1 MKKKRIVLIMGVI
14 GFIVGGSFLFANRD
28 KVYINYV
35 LAKSDYAYLPKEA
48 QEYIRDVYNTTGE
61 VMLTEKNKK
70 EKMPYLNPIYVDYL
84 TYNEEKKE
92 EIDVIPDTT
101 VIDYVDDTTKEDK
114 AIPSSYDLRNV
125 DGKNYVSPVGNQG
138 NMGLCWTFGT
148 TGAAESYLL
157 KKGDTSYNSSSTL
170 FSQRQIDYAT
180 ANNGIKDYKSEYKS
194 FIDRGLGDGGNFY
207 VSTVALANGVSL
219 YNSNNFKAYSDTD
232 YEKMELMDVLSY
244 SKSDYEVNGTINM
257 PINAYRASD
266 DNLTADEK
274 VKRENYLNSVKS
286 YLMKY
291 GAAYV
296 STYMGCSHND
306 STLNS
311 TLIDAY
317 ACSFTGGHAMS
328 IIGWD
333 DDIEYKYCVSNNQ
346 HYSYNSNCSDVVSGK
361 GVWIIKNSWG
371 NYNTPYLYLTYD
383 SYSSSISFITDMSSK
398 DEKNWDNNYILGS
411 NVSNGKDMLYRM
423 YSTKLKGNEKLEKIK
438 FMTNSIDGEF
448 DVLVRDVNGKII
460 TKRVSSSTPS
470 LVTVDFSNDN
480 VVLNTNSLAQIKA
493 SNSTSVFI
501 DNVSF
506 FTSNTDGNA
515 SIDLSEYDGKSFGS
529 KIIRLY
535 SDTKGIPSGTNI
547 VYRLYNS
554 SNEEVSSGYSVS
566 NNVVAEN
573 NINANLYLDSINSGN
588 YVVKAFYNDNEI
600 GSFKF
605 SYVTMDGKGT
615 ESDPYVI
622 MTPEHFDSI
631 RDDLDA
637 YYVLGADLDF
647 SEDTGPGG
655 KFANE
660 ASYCPGKYLG
670 WKAINGFSGSLD
682 GQGHSIKG
690 LYQNNYISCWKDN
703 DLYTQY
709 AVTGN
714 GIFNKLINNVTIKN
728 LVLEDNYIGCAEFND
743 NKNCGLLASYYLA
756 NNGDFNDK
764 TVYSGNFENLV
775 FRNNSV
781 IGAGSSIS
789 SGGLFG
795 YFSSPLGNITFKNM
809 YIYDNKIAS
818 ESEFLK
824 EVSSL
829 VDTID
834 ADNLEVSNIR
844 IDGTHIGKYNDGSGD
859 AVLGYKLYGYNN
871 LKINNILSTMSGEN
885 IGGNLFYEALYRDNV
900 DINGINMFR
909 IGNNQDNLC
918 NSYDKDC
925 NNAGTNV
932 NLFDKDTGLKELV
945 KKENYSSWENF
956 DENWVMKTVDG
967 IPRLPVLKFM
977 DFEYTKI
984 SDININ
990 QELNSGYSIYNYMT
1004 PKKVEARRLSLK
1016 SNDESI
1022 VTVNEEGVIVP
1033 QKSGKTSIHVENY
1046 YDGYIK
1052 DVPISVKYV
1061 PHYTIKFN
1069 SNGAMGLGISDSIEV
1084 NAGEDYRLPEVTGT
1098 RDGYVFNGW
1107 NTEANGSG
1115 ESYDD
1120 LGTIKGL
1127 KDKEEITLYAQW
1139 IGEEMTV
1146 TFDASGG
1153 VVNPESKIVHRFDS
1167 YGELPVPYKENAG
1180 FVNWACKS
1188 DGTMVSYSDEV
1199 SCTELVAVWV
1209 DNAYTFILD
1218 ANGGTLSALFDNSG
1232 SYLRINSREL
1242 LSSFFLNNNKYTIDK
1257 NMFVRNDKTFKEW
1270 NTKADGSGKTYF
1282 EGELIGKDDAVLEN
1296 NTFKLYA
1303 IWEDYF
1309 DYRIKD
1315 YYVDETNHYISKI
1328 MAGTSGED
1336 FKKKIEHS
1344 DRYSVEVDTK
1354 NIDGKEVMYTGGKTR
1369 IYQGGNVYVTYTNI
1383 VIGDVNGD
1391 GAINSADL
1399 LRIRQHLLGSKYLRG
1414 ENFLASDI
1422 NYDSDINSADLL
1434 RVRQHLLGTKTIS

>member
-1 MKKKRIVLIMGVI
+1 MKRKKIVLIMGVI

-101 VIDYVDDTTKEDK
+101 VIDYVGDTTKEDK

-138 NMGLCWTFGT
+138 NMGLCWTFST

-157 KKGDTSYNSSSTL
+157 KNGDTSYDSSSTL

-346 HYSYNSNCSDVVSGK
+346 HYSYNSNCSNVVSGK

-506 FTSNTDGNA
+506 FTSNTTDGV
-515 SIDLSEYDGKSFGS
+515 SVDFSKYEGKSFNS
-529 KIIRLY
+529 KNIRLY

-547 VYRLYNS
+547 VYRLFNS

-573 NINANLYLDSINSGN
+573 NINANLYFDSINSGN

-605 SYVTMDGKGT
+605 SYVTMAGKGT

-622 MTPEHFDSI
+622 MTPEHFNSI

-647 SEDTGPGG
+647 RDVTSAGG
-655 KFANE
+655 DL
-660 ASYCPGKYLG
+660 SYDKSVCSDGHG
-670 WKAINGFSGSLD
+670 WQAINGFSGSLD
-682 GQGHSIKG
+682 GQGHSIKNIS
-690 LYQNNYISCWKDN
+690 QNNLLYCDGGQTNAYIEN
-703 DLYTQY
+703 N
-709 AVTGN
+709 N
-714 GIFNKLINNVTIKN
+714 GIFSNLSNSVTIKN
-728 LVLEDNYIGCAEFND
+728 IVLEDNSLYCNGS
-743 NKNCGLLASYYLA
+743 CGLLATDY
-756 NNGDFNDK
+756 NGTDGSK
-764 TVYSGNFENLV
+764 AVFENIV
-775 FRNNSV
+775 MKNNFIVNSLD
-781 IGAGSSIS
+781 INGEG
-789 SGGLFG
+789 GGLFDQMRG
-795 YFSSPLGNITFKNM
+795 DSISFKNIYIDIDNKYLPSGFSSRGLLAT
-809 YIYDNKIAS
+809 YIYTSNSGADISNVSLNGNFYGTNDNEHNDALLVYTAKINGKFS
-818 ESEFLK
+818 
-824 EVSSL
+824 
-829 VDTID
+829 
-834 ADNLEVSNIR
+834 VSN
-844 IDGTHIGKYNDGSGD
+844 
-859 AVLGYKLYGYNN
+859 V
-871 LKINNILSTMSGEN
+871 LSTMRASN
-885 IGGNLFYEALYRDNV
+885 VNSNLFNYIDGVNYSLN
-900 DINGINMFR
+900 NINMIR
-909 IGNNQDNLC
+909 VNGDSMC
-918 NSYDKDC
+918 SEEDTTCDS
-925 NNAGTNV
+925 TNV

-1282 EGELIGKDDAVLEN
+1282 EGELIGKDDVVLEN

>member
-1 MKKKRIVLIMGVI
+1 MGVI

-101 VIDYVDDTTKEDK
+101 VIDYVGDTTKEDK
-114 AIPSSYDLRNV
+114 VIPSSYDLRNV
-125 DGKNYVSPVGNQG
+125 NGKNYVSPVGNQG
-138 NMGLCWTFGT
+138 SLGLCWTFST

-346 HYSYNSNCSDVVSGK
+346 HYSYNSNCSEVVSGK

-529 KIIRLY
+529 KSIRLY

-622 MTPEHFDSI
+622 MTPEHFNSI

-647 SEDTGPGG
+647 RDVTSAGG
-655 KFANE
+655 DL
-660 ASYCPGKYLG
+660 SYDKSVCSDGHGLQ
-670 WKAINGFSGSLD
+670 AINGFSGSLD
-682 GQGHSIKG
+682 GQGHSIKNIS
-690 LYQNNYISCWKDN
+690 QNNLLYCDGGQTNAYIEN
-703 DLYTQY
+703 N
-709 AVTGN
+709 N
-714 GIFNKLINNVTIKN
+714 GIFSNLSNSVTIKN
-728 LVLEDNYIGCAEFND
+728 IVLEDNSLYCNGS
-743 NKNCGLLASYYLA
+743 CGLLATDY
-756 NNGDFNDK
+756 NGTDGSK
-764 TVYSGNFENLV
+764 AVFENIV
-775 FRNNSV
+775 MKNNFIVNSLD
-781 IGAGSSIS
+781 INGEG
-789 SGGLFG
+789 GGLFDQMRG
-795 YFSSPLGNITFKNM
+795 DSISFKNIYIDIDNKYLPSGFSSRGLLAT
-809 YIYDNKIAS
+809 YIYTSNSGADISNVSLNGNFYGTNDNEHNDALLVYTAKINGKFS
-818 ESEFLK
+818 
-824 EVSSL
+824 
-829 VDTID
+829 
-834 ADNLEVSNIR
+834 VSN
-844 IDGTHIGKYNDGSGD
+844 
-859 AVLGYKLYGYNN
+859 V
-871 LKINNILSTMSGEN
+871 LSTMRASN
-885 IGGNLFYEALYRDNV
+885 VNSNLFNYIDGVNYSLN
-900 DINGINMFR
+900 NINMIR
-909 IGNNQDNLC
+909 VNGDSMC
-918 NSYDKDC
+918 SEEDTTCDS
-925 NNAGTNV
+925 TNV
-932 NLFDKDTGLKELV
+932 NIFDKDTGLKELV
-945 KKENYSSWENF
+945 KKENYSSWEKF

-1167 YGELPVPYKENAG
+1167 YGELPIPYKENAG

-1282 EGELIGKDDAVLEN
+1282 EGELIGKDDVVLEN

-1344 DRYSVEVDTK
+1344 ERYGVEVDTK

-1422 NYDSDINSADLL
+1422 NYDSDINSADIL

>member
-1 MKKKRIVLIMGVI
+1 MKKKRIVLIMGVL

-101 VIDYVDDTTKEDK
+101 VIDYVGDTTKEDK

-157 KKGDTSYNSSSTL
+157 KKGDTSYNGSSTL

-244 SKSDYEVNGTINM
+244 GKSDYEVNGTINM

-346 HYSYNSNCSDVVSGK
+346 HYSYNSNCSEVVSGK

-506 FTSNTDGNA
+506 FTSNTTD
-515 SIDLSEYDGKSFGS
+515 SVSVDFSKYEGKSFNS
-529 KIIRLY
+529 KNIRLY

-573 NINANLYLDSINSGN
+573 NINANLYFDSINSGN

-605 SYVTMDGKGT
+605 SYVTMAGKGT
-615 ESDPYVI
+615 ERDPYVI

-647 SEDTGPGG
+647 RDVTSAGG
-655 KFANE
+655 DL
-660 ASYCPGKYLG
+660 SYDKSVCSDGHG
-670 WKAINGFSGSLD
+670 WQAIDGFSGSLD
-682 GQGHSIKG
+682 GQGHSIKNIS
-690 LYQNNYISCWKDN
+690 QNNLLYCDGGQTNAYIEN
-703 DLYTQY
+703 N
-709 AVTGN
+709 N
-714 GIFNKLINNVTIKN
+714 GIFSNLSNSVTIKN
-728 LVLEDNYIGCAEFND
+728 IVLEDNSLYCNGS
-743 NKNCGLLASYYLA
+743 CGLLATDY
-756 NNGDFNDK
+756 NGTDGSK
-764 TVYSGNFENLV
+764 AVFENIV
-775 FRNNSV
+775 MKNNFIVNSLD
-781 IGAGSSIS
+781 INGEG
-789 SGGLFG
+789 GGLFDQMRG
-795 YFSSPLGNITFKNM
+795 DSISFKNIYIDIDNKYLPSGFSSRGLLAT
-809 YIYDNKIAS
+809 YIYTSNSGADISNVSLNGNFYGTNDNEHNDALLVYTAKINGKFS
-818 ESEFLK
+818 
-824 EVSSL
+824 
-829 VDTID
+829 
-834 ADNLEVSNIR
+834 VSN
-844 IDGTHIGKYNDGSGD
+844 
-859 AVLGYKLYGYNN
+859 V
-871 LKINNILSTMSGEN
+871 LSTMRASN
-885 IGGNLFYEALYRDNV
+885 VNSNLFNYIDGVNYSLN
-900 DINGINMFR
+900 NINMIR
-909 IGNNQDNLC
+909 VNGDSMC
-918 NSYDKDC
+918 SEEDTTCDS
-925 NNAGTNV
+925 TNV

-1282 EGELIGKDDAVLEN
+1282 EGELIGKDDVVLEN

-1344 DRYSVEVDTK
+1344 ERYGVEVDTK

>member
-101 VIDYVDDTTKEDK
+101 VIDYVGDTTKEDK
-114 AIPSSYDLRNV
+114 VIPNSYDLRNV

-138 NMGLCWTFGT
+138 SLGLCWTFST

-194 FIDRGLGDGGNFY
+194 FIDRGLGDGGNFF

-232 YEKMELMDVLSY
+232 FEKMELMDVLSY

-346 HYSYNSNCSDVVSGK
+346 HYSYNSNCSNVVSGK

-383 SYSSSISFITDMSSK
+383 SYNSSISFITDMSSK

-460 TKRVSSSTPS
+460 TKKVSSSTPS

-506 FTSNTDGNA
+506 FTSNTTDNV
-515 SIDLSEYDGKSFGS
+515 SIDFSKYEGKSFNS
-529 KIIRLY
+529 KNIRLY

-605 SYVTMDGKGT
+605 SYVTMAGKGT

-622 MTPEHFDSI
+622 MTPEHFNSI

-647 SEDTGPGG
+647 RDVTSAGG
-655 KFANE
+655 DL
-660 ASYCPGKYLG
+660 SYDKSVCSDGHG
-670 WKAINGFSGSLD
+670 WQAINGFSGSLD
-682 GQGHSIKG
+682 GQGHSIKNMS
-690 LYQNNYISCWKDN
+690 QNNLLSCDGGQTNAYIEN
-703 DLYTQY
+703 N
-709 AVTGN
+709 N
-714 GIFNKLINNVTIKN
+714 GIFSNLSNSVTIKN
-728 LVLEDNYIGCAEFND
+728 IVLEDNSLYCNGS
-743 NKNCGLLASYYLA
+743 CGLLATDY
-756 NNGDFNDK
+756 NGTDGSK
-764 TVYSGNFENLV
+764 AVFENIV
-775 FRNNSV
+775 MKNNFIVNSLD
-781 IGAGSSIS
+781 INGEG
-789 SGGLFG
+789 GGLFDQMRG
-795 YFSSPLGNITFKNM
+795 DSISFKNIYIDIDNKHLPSGFSSRGLLATYIFTSNSGADISNVSLNGNFYGTN
-809 YIYDNKIAS
+809 DNEHNDALLVYTTKINGKFS
-818 ESEFLK
+818 
-824 EVSSL
+824 
-829 VDTID
+829 
-834 ADNLEVSNIR
+834 VSN
-844 IDGTHIGKYNDGSGD
+844 
-859 AVLGYKLYGYNN
+859 V
-871 LKINNILSTMSGEN
+871 LSTMRASDVN
-885 IGGNLFYEALYRDNV
+885 SNLFNYIDSVNYSLN
-900 DINGINMFR
+900 NINMIR
-909 IGNNQDNLC
+909 VNGDSMC
-918 NSYDKDC
+918 SEEDTTCDS
-925 NNAGTNV
+925 TNV

-956 DENWVMKTVDG
+956 DDNWVMKTVDG

-1115 ESYDD
+1115 DSYDD

-1146 TFDASGG
+1146 TFDANGG
-1153 VVNPESKIVHRFDS
+1153 VVNPISKIVHRFDS

-1180 FVNWACKS
+1180 FVNWSCKS

-1282 EGELIGKDDAVLEN
+1282 EGELVGKDDVVLEN

-1328 MAGTSGED
+1328 MAGTSKED
-1336 FKKKIEHS
+1336 FLKKIEHS
-1344 DRYSVEVDTK
+1344 ERYGVEVDTK

-1422 NYDSDINSADLL
+1422 NYDSDINSADIL

>member
-14 GFIVGGSFLFANRD
+14 GVILGGSFLFANRD

-101 VIDYVDDTTKEDK
+101 VIDYVGDTTKEDK
-114 AIPSSYDLRNV
+114 VIPNSYDLRNV

-138 NMGLCWTFGT
+138 SLGLCWTFST

-194 FIDRGLGDGGNFY
+194 FIDRGLGDGGNFF

-506 FTSNTDGNA
+506 FTSNTTDGV
-515 SIDLSEYDGKSFGS
+515 SVDFSKYEGKSFNS
-529 KIIRLY
+529 KNIRLY

-622 MTPEHFDSI
+622 MTPEHFNNI

-647 SEDTGPGG
+647 RDVTSAGG
-655 KFANE
+655 DL
-660 ASYCPGKYLG
+660 SYDKSVCSDGHG
-670 WKAINGFSGSLD
+670 WQAINGFSGSLD
-682 GQGHSIKG
+682 GQGHSIKNIS
-690 LYQNNYISCWKDN
+690 QNNLLYCDGGQTNAYIEN
-703 DLYTQY
+703 N
-709 AVTGN
+709 N
-714 GIFNKLINNVTIKN
+714 GIFSNLSNSVTIKN
-728 LVLEDNYIGCAEFND
+728 IVLEDNSLYCNGS
-743 NKNCGLLASYYLA
+743 CGLLATDY
-756 NNGDFNDK
+756 NGTDGSK
-764 TVYSGNFENLV
+764 AVFENIV
-775 FRNNSV
+775 MKNNFIVNSLD
-781 IGAGSSIS
+781 INGEG
-789 SGGLFG
+789 GGLFDQMRG
-795 YFSSPLGNITFKNM
+795 DSISFKNIYIDIDNKYLPSGFSSRGLLATYIFTSNSGADISNVSLNGNFYGTN
-809 YIYDNKIAS
+809 DNEHNDALLVYTTKINGKFS
-818 ESEFLK
+818 
-824 EVSSL
+824 
-829 VDTID
+829 
-834 ADNLEVSNIR
+834 VSN
-844 IDGTHIGKYNDGSGD
+844 
-859 AVLGYKLYGYNN
+859 V
-871 LKINNILSTMSGEN
+871 LSTMRASN
-885 IGGNLFYEALYRDNV
+885 VNSNLFNYIDGVNYSLN
-900 DINGINMFR
+900 NINMIR
-909 IGNNQDNLC
+909 VNGDSMC
-918 NSYDKDC
+918 SEEDTTCDS
-925 NNAGTNV
+925 TNV
-932 NLFDKDTGLKELV
+932 NIFDKDTGLKELV

-1282 EGELIGKDDAVLEN
+1282 EGELIGKDDVVLEN

-1303 IWEDYF
+1303 IWEDKPNYK
-1309 DYRIKD
+1309 IND
-1315 YYVDETNHYISKI
+1315 YYVDKTNHYISKI
-1328 MAGTSGED
+1328 MAGTNVEV
-1336 FKKKIEHS
+1336 FKSKI
-1344 DRYSVEVDTK
+1344 DLNAGYRVEVDTK
-1354 NIDGKEVMYTGGKTR
+1354 SVDGKEVMYTGGKTR
-1369 IYQGGNVYVTYTNI
+1369 IYNGDVLEVTYTNI

>member
-1 MKKKRIVLIMGVI
+1 MKRKKIVLIMGVI

-101 VIDYVDDTTKEDK
+101 VIDYVGDTTKEDK
-114 AIPSSYDLRNV
+114 VIPSSYDLRNV

-138 NMGLCWTFGT
+138 SLGLCWTFST

-194 FIDRGLGDGGNFY
+194 FIDRGLGDGGNFF

-346 HYSYNSNCSDVVSGK
+346 HYSYNSNCSEVVSGK

-460 TKRVSSSTPS
+460 TKKVSSSTPS

-506 FTSNTDGNA
+506 FTSNTTDNV
-515 SIDLSEYDGKSFGS
+515 SVDFSKYEGKSFNS
-529 KIIRLY
+529 KNIRLY

-605 SYVTMDGKGT
+605 SYVTMAGKGT

-647 SEDTGPGG
+647 RDVTSAGGDLSYDKSVCSEGH
-655 KFANE
+655 
-660 ASYCPGKYLG
+660 G
-670 WKAINGFSGSLD
+670 WQAINGFSGSLD
-682 GQGHSIKG
+682 GQGHSIKNIS
-690 LYQNNYISCWKDN
+690 QNNLLYCDGGQTNAYIEN
-703 DLYTQY
+703 N
-709 AVTGN
+709 N
-714 GIFNKLINNVTIKN
+714 GIFSNLSNSVTIKN
-728 LVLEDNYIGCAEFND
+728 IVLEDNSLYCNGS
-743 NKNCGLLASYYLA
+743 CGLLATDY
-756 NNGDFNDK
+756 NGTDGSK
-764 TVYSGNFENLV
+764 AVFENIV
-775 FRNNSV
+775 MKNNFIVNSLD
-781 IGAGSSIS
+781 INGEG
-789 SGGLFG
+789 GGLFDQMRG
-795 YFSSPLGNITFKNM
+795 DSISFKNIYIDIDNKYLPSGFSSRGLLATYIFTSNSGADISNVSLNGNFYGTN
-809 YIYDNKIAS
+809 DNEHNDALLVYTAKINGKFS
-818 ESEFLK
+818 
-824 EVSSL
+824 
-829 VDTID
+829 
-834 ADNLEVSNIR
+834 VSN
-844 IDGTHIGKYNDGSGD
+844 
-859 AVLGYKLYGYNN
+859 V
-871 LKINNILSTMSGEN
+871 LSTMRASN
-885 IGGNLFYEALYRDNV
+885 VNSNLFNYIDSVNYSLN
-900 DINGINMFR
+900 NINMIR
-909 IGNNQDNLC
+909 VNGDSMC
-918 NSYDKDC
+918 SEEDTTCDS
-925 NNAGTNV
+925 TNV

-1115 ESYDD
+1115 DSYDD

-1146 TFDASGG
+1146 TFDANGG

-1167 YGELPVPYKENAG
+1167 YGDLPVPYKENAG
-1180 FVNWACKS
+1180 FVNWSCKS

-1282 EGELIGKDDAVLEN
+1282 EGELIGKDDVVLEN

-1344 DRYSVEVDTK
+1344 ERYGVEVDTK

-1422 NYDSDINSADLL
+1422 NYDSDINSADIL

>member
-1 MKKKRIVLIMGVI
+1 MGVI

-101 VIDYVDDTTKEDK
+101 VIDYVGDTTKEDK

-506 FTSNTDGNA
+506 FTSNTTDNV
-515 SIDLSEYDGKSFGS
+515 SVDFSKYEGKSFNS
-529 KIIRLY
+529 KNIRLY

-605 SYVTMDGKGT
+605 SYVTMAGKGT

-647 SEDTGPGG
+647 RDVTSAGG
-655 KFANE
+655 DL
-660 ASYCPGKYLG
+660 SYDKSVCSDGHG
-670 WKAINGFSGSLD
+670 WQAINGFSGSLD
-682 GQGHSIKG
+682 GQGHSIKNMS
-690 LYQNNYISCWKDN
+690 QNNLLSCDGGQTNAYIEN
-703 DLYTQY
+703 N
-709 AVTGN
+709 N
-714 GIFNKLINNVTIKN
+714 GIFSNLSNSVTIKN
-728 LVLEDNYIGCAEFND
+728 IVLEDNSLYCNGS
-743 NKNCGLLASYYLA
+743 CGLLATDY
-756 NNGDFNDK
+756 NGTDGSMA
-764 TVYSGNFENLV
+764 VFENIV
-775 FRNNSV
+775 MKNNFIVNSLD
-781 IGAGSSIS
+781 INGEG
-789 SGGLFG
+789 GGLFDQMRG
-795 YFSSPLGNITFKNM
+795 DSISFKNIYIDIDNKYLPSGFSSRGLLATYIFTSNSGADISNVSLNGNFYGTN
-809 YIYDNKIAS
+809 DNEHNDALLVYTTKINGKFS
-818 ESEFLK
+818 
-824 EVSSL
+824 
-829 VDTID
+829 
-834 ADNLEVSNIR
+834 VSN
-844 IDGTHIGKYNDGSGD
+844 
-859 AVLGYKLYGYNN
+859 V
-871 LKINNILSTMSGEN
+871 LSTMRASN
-885 IGGNLFYEALYRDNV
+885 VNSNLFNYIDSVNYSLN
-900 DINGINMFR
+900 NINMIR
-909 IGNNQDNLC
+909 VNGDSMC
-918 NSYDKDC
+918 SEEDTTCDS
-925 NNAGTNV
+925 TNV
-932 NLFDKDTGLKELV
+932 NIFDKDTGLKELV

-1282 EGELIGKDDAVLEN
+1282 EGELVGKDDVVLEN

>member
-274 VKRENYLNSVKS
+274 VKRENYLNSIKS

-506 FTSNTDGNA
+506 FTSNT
-515 SIDLSEYDGKSFGS
+515 IDSVSVDFSKYEGESFNS
-529 KIIRLY
+529 KNIRLY

-547 VYRLYNS
+547 VYKLYNA

-588 YVVKAFYNDNEI
+588 YVVKAFYNDNVI

-622 MTPEHFDSI
+622 MTPEHFNNI

-647 SEDTGPGG
+647 RDVTSAGG
-655 KFANE
+655 DL
-660 ASYCPGKYLG
+660 SYDKSVCSDGHG
-670 WKAINGFSGSLD
+670 WQAINGFSGSLD
-682 GQGHSIKG
+682 GQGHSIKNMS
-690 LYQNNYISCWKDN
+690 QNNLLSCDGGQTNAYIEN
-703 DLYTQY
+703 N
-709 AVTGN
+709 N
-714 GIFNKLINNVTIKN
+714 GIFSNLSNSVTIKN
-728 LVLEDNYIGCAEFND
+728 IVLEDNSLYCNGS
-743 NKNCGLLASYYLA
+743 CGLLATDY
-756 NNGDFNDK
+756 NGTDGSK
-764 TVYSGNFENLV
+764 AVFENIV
-775 FRNNSV
+775 MKNNFIVNSLD
-781 IGAGSSIS
+781 INGEG
-789 SGGLFG
+789 GGLFDQMRG
-795 YFSSPLGNITFKNM
+795 DSISFKNIYIDIDNKYLPSGFSSRGLLAT
-809 YIYDNKIAS
+809 YIYTSNSGADISNVSLNGNFYGTNDNEHNDALLVYTAKINGKFS
-818 ESEFLK
+818 
-824 EVSSL
+824 
-829 VDTID
+829 
-834 ADNLEVSNIR
+834 VSN
-844 IDGTHIGKYNDGSGD
+844 
-859 AVLGYKLYGYNN
+859 V
-871 LKINNILSTMSGEN
+871 LSTMRASN
-885 IGGNLFYEALYRDNV
+885 VNSNLFNYIDGVNYSLN
-900 DINGINMFR
+900 NINMIR
-909 IGNNQDNLC
+909 
-918 NSYDKDC
+918 
-925 NNAGTNV
+925 V
-932 NLFDKDTGLKELV
+932 NGDSMCSEEDTTCDSTDVNIFDKDTGLKELV

-1061 PHYTIKFN
+1061 PHYTVKFN

-1146 TFDASGG
+1146 TFDANGG

-1188 DGTMVSYSDEV
+1188 DGNVVSYSDEV

-1282 EGELIGKDDAVLEN
+1282 EGELIGKDDVVLEN

>member
-14 GFIVGGSFLFANRD
+14 GVILGGSFLFANRD

-101 VIDYVDDTTKEDK
+101 VIDYVGDTTKEDK
-114 AIPSSYDLRNV
+114 VIPSSYDLRNV

-157 KKGDTSYNSSSTL
+157 KKGDTSYNSSSNL

-291 GAAYV
+291 GTAYV

-506 FTSNTDGNA
+506 FTSNTTDGV
-515 SIDLSEYDGKSFGS
+515 SVDFSKYEGKSFNS
-529 KIIRLY
+529 KNIRLY

-573 NINANLYLDSINSGN
+573 NINANLYFDSINSGN

-622 MTPEHFDSI
+622 MTPEHFNSI

-647 SEDTGPGG
+647 RDVTSAGG
-655 KFANE
+655 AL
-660 ASYCPGKYLG
+660 SYDKSVCSDGHG
-670 WKAINGFSGSLD
+670 WQAINGFSGSLD
-682 GQGHSIKG
+682 GQGHSIKNMS
-690 LYQNNYISCWKDN
+690 QNNLLSCDGGQTNAYIEN
-703 DLYTQY
+703 N
-709 AVTGN
+709 N
-714 GIFNKLINNVTIKN
+714 GIFSNLSNSVTIKN
-728 LVLEDNYIGCAEFND
+728 IVLEDNSLYCNGS
-743 NKNCGLLASYYLA
+743 CGLLATDY
-756 NNGDFNDK
+756 NGTDGSK
-764 TVYSGNFENLV
+764 AVFENIV
-775 FRNNSV
+775 MKNNFIVNSLD
-781 IGAGSSIS
+781 INGEG
-789 SGGLFG
+789 GGLFDQMRG
-795 YFSSPLGNITFKNM
+795 DSISFKNIYIDIDNKYLPSGFSSRGLLATYIFTSNSGADISNVSLNGNFYGTN
-809 YIYDNKIAS
+809 DNEHNDALLVYTTKINGKFS
-818 ESEFLK
+818 
-824 EVSSL
+824 
-829 VDTID
+829 
-834 ADNLEVSNIR
+834 VSN
-844 IDGTHIGKYNDGSGD
+844 
-859 AVLGYKLYGYNN
+859 V
-871 LKINNILSTMSGEN
+871 LSTMRASN
-885 IGGNLFYEALYRDNV
+885 VNSNLFNYIDSVNYSLN
-900 DINGINMFR
+900 NINMIR
-909 IGNNQDNLC
+909 VNGDSMC
-918 NSYDKDC
+918 SEEDTTCDS
-925 NNAGTNV
+925 TNV
-932 NLFDKDTGLKELV
+932 NIFDKDTGLKELV

-1180 FVNWACKS
+1180 FVNWSCKS

-1282 EGELIGKDDAVLEN
+1282 EGELVGKDDVVLEN

>member
-101 VIDYVDDTTKEDK
+101 VIDYVGDTTKEDK
-114 AIPSSYDLRNV
+114 VIPSSYDLRNV

-138 NMGLCWTFGT
+138 SLGLCWTFST

-194 FIDRGLGDGGNFY
+194 FIDRGLGDGGNFF

-232 YEKMELMDVLSY
+232 FEKMELMDVLSY

-274 VKRENYLNSVKS
+274 VERENYLNSVKS

-333 DDIEYKYCVSNNQ
+333 DDIEYKYCVNNNQ
-346 HYSYNSNCSDVVSGK
+346 HYSYNSNCSEVVSGK

-383 SYSSSISFITDMSSK
+383 SYNSSISFITDMSSK

-460 TKRVSSSTPS
+460 TKKVSSSTPS

-480 VVLNTNSLAQIKA
+480 VVLNTNSSAQIKA

-506 FTSNTDGNA
+506 FTSNTTDSVSVDFSKYEG
-515 SIDLSEYDGKSFGS
+515 ESFNS
-529 KIIRLY
+529 KNIRLY

-547 VYRLYNS
+547 VYKLYNS

-588 YVVKAFYNDNEI
+588 YVVKAFYNDKEV

-622 MTPEHFDSI
+622 MTPEHFNNI

-647 SEDTGPGG
+647 RDVTSAGG
-655 KFANE
+655 DL
-660 ASYCPGKYLG
+660 SYDKSVCSDGHG
-670 WKAINGFSGSLD
+670 WQAINGFSGSLD
-682 GQGHSIKG
+682 GQGHSIKNIS
-690 LYQNNYISCWKDN
+690 QNNLLYCDGGQTNAYIEN
-703 DLYTQY
+703 N
-709 AVTGN
+709 N
-714 GIFNKLINNVTIKN
+714 GIFSNLSNSVTIKN
-728 LVLEDNYIGCAEFND
+728 IVLEDNSLYCNGS
-743 NKNCGLLASYYLA
+743 CGLLATDY
-756 NNGDFNDK
+756 NGTDGSK
-764 TVYSGNFENLV
+764 AVFENIV
-775 FRNNSV
+775 MKNNFIVNSLD
-781 IGAGSSIS
+781 INGEG
-789 SGGLFG
+789 GGLFDQMRG
-795 YFSSPLGNITFKNM
+795 DSISFKNIYIDIDNKYLPSGFSSRGLLATYIFTSNSGADISNVSLNGNFYGTN
-809 YIYDNKIAS
+809 DNEHNDALLVYTTKINGKFS
-818 ESEFLK
+818 
-824 EVSSL
+824 
-829 VDTID
+829 
-834 ADNLEVSNIR
+834 VSN
-844 IDGTHIGKYNDGSGD
+844 
-859 AVLGYKLYGYNN
+859 V
-871 LKINNILSTMSGEN
+871 LSTMRASN
-885 IGGNLFYEALYRDNV
+885 VNSNLFNYIDSVNYSLN
-900 DINGINMFR
+900 NINMIR
-909 IGNNQDNLC
+909 VNGDSMC
-918 NSYDKDC
+918 SEEDTTCDS
-925 NNAGTNV
+925 TNV
-932 NLFDKDTGLKELV
+932 NIFDKDTGLKELV
-945 KKENYSSWENF
+945 KKDNYSSWENF

-1022 VTVNEEGVIVP
+1022 VTVNEEGVIIP

-1098 RDGYVFNGW
+1098 MEGYVFNGW

-1115 ESYDD
+1115 DSYDD

-1282 EGELIGKDDAVLEN
+1282 EGELIGKDDVVLEN

>member
-1 MKKKRIVLIMGVI
+1 MKKKRIVLIMGVL

-101 VIDYVDDTTKEDK
+101 VIDYVGDTTKEDK

-157 KKGDTSYNSSSTL
+157 KKGDTSYNSSSNL

-207 VSTVALANGVSL
+207 VSTVSLANGVSL

-383 SYSSSISFITDMSSK
+383 SYNSSISFITDMSSK

-460 TKRVSSSTPS
+460 TKKVSSSTPS

-506 FTSNTDGNA
+506 FTSNTTDSVSVDFSKYEG
-515 SIDLSEYDGKSFGS
+515 ESFNS
-529 KIIRLY
+529 KNIRLY

-547 VYRLYNS
+547 VYKLYNS

-622 MTPEHFDSI
+622 MTPEHFNSI

-647 SEDTGPGG
+647 RDVTSAGG
-655 KFANE
+655 DL
-660 ASYCPGKYLG
+660 SYDKSVCSDGHG
-670 WKAINGFSGSLD
+670 WQAINGFSGSLD
-682 GQGHSIKG
+682 GQGHSIKNIS
-690 LYQNNYISCWKDN
+690 QNNLLSCDGGQTNAYIEN
-703 DLYTQY
+703 N
-709 AVTGN
+709 N
-714 GIFNKLINNVTIKN
+714 GIFSNLSNSVTIKN
-728 LVLEDNYIGCAEFND
+728 IVLEDNSLYCNGS
-743 NKNCGLLASYYLA
+743 CGLLATDY
-756 NNGDFNDK
+756 NGTDGSK
-764 TVYSGNFENLV
+764 AVFENIV
-775 FRNNSV
+775 MKNNFIVNSLD
-781 IGAGSSIS
+781 INGEG
-789 SGGLFG
+789 GGLFDQMRG
-795 YFSSPLGNITFKNM
+795 DSISFKNIYIDIDNKYLPSGFSSRGLLAT
-809 YIYDNKIAS
+809 YIYTSNSGADISNVSLNGNFYGTNDNEHNDALLVYTAKINGKFS
-818 ESEFLK
+818 
-824 EVSSL
+824 
-829 VDTID
+829 
-834 ADNLEVSNIR
+834 VSN
-844 IDGTHIGKYNDGSGD
+844 
-859 AVLGYKLYGYNN
+859 V
-871 LKINNILSTMSGEN
+871 LSTMRASN
-885 IGGNLFYEALYRDNV
+885 VNSNLFNYIDGVNYSLN
-900 DINGINMFR
+900 NINMIR
-909 IGNNQDNLC
+909 VNGDSMC
-918 NSYDKDC
+918 SEEDTTCDS
-925 NNAGTNV
+925 TNV
-932 NLFDKDTGLKELV
+932 NIFDKDTGLKELV
-945 KKENYSSWENF
+945 KKENYSSWEKF

-1115 ESYDD
+1115 DSYDD

-1282 EGELIGKDDAVLEN
+1282 EGELIGKDDVVLEN

-1344 DRYSVEVDTK
+1344 ERYGVEVDTK

>member
-480 VVLNTNSLAQIKA
+480 VVLNTNSLTQIKA

-506 FTSNTDGNA
+506 FTSNTTDSVSVDFSKYEG
-515 SIDLSEYDGKSFGS
+515 ESFNS
-529 KIIRLY
+529 KNIRLY

-547 VYRLYNS
+547 VYKLYNS

-622 MTPEHFDSI
+622 MTPEHFNSI

-647 SEDTGPGG
+647 SDVTSAGG
-655 KFANE
+655 DL
-660 ASYCPGKYLG
+660 SYDKSVCSDGHG
-670 WKAINGFSGSLD
+670 WQAINGFSGSLD
-682 GQGHSIKG
+682 GQGHSIKNIS
-690 LYQNNYISCWKDN
+690 QNNLLYCDGGQTNAYIEN
-703 DLYTQY
+703 N
-709 AVTGN
+709 N
-714 GIFNKLINNVTIKN
+714 GIFSNLSNSVTIKN
-728 LVLEDNYIGCAEFND
+728 IVLEDNSLYCNGS
-743 NKNCGLLASYYLA
+743 CGLLATDY
-756 NNGDFNDK
+756 NGTDGSK
-764 TVYSGNFENLV
+764 AVFENIV
-775 FRNNSV
+775 MKNNFIVNSLD
-781 IGAGSSIS
+781 INGEG
-789 SGGLFG
+789 GGLFDQMRG
-795 YFSSPLGNITFKNM
+795 DSISFKNIYIDIDNKYLPSGFSSRGLLAT
-809 YIYDNKIAS
+809 YIYTSNSGADISNVSLNGNFYGTNDNEHNDALFVYTTKINGKFS
-818 ESEFLK
+818 
-824 EVSSL
+824 
-829 VDTID
+829 
-834 ADNLEVSNIR
+834 VSN
-844 IDGTHIGKYNDGSGD
+844 
-859 AVLGYKLYGYNN
+859 V
-871 LKINNILSTMSGEN
+871 LSTMRASN
-885 IGGNLFYEALYRDNV
+885 VNSNLFNYIDSVNYSLN
-900 DINGINMFR
+900 NINMIR
-909 IGNNQDNLC
+909 VNGDSMC
-918 NSYDKDC
+918 SEEDTTCDS
-925 NNAGTNV
+925 TNV

-1107 NTEANGSG
+1107 NTKANGSG

-1282 EGELIGKDDAVLEN
+1282 EGELIGKDDVVLEN

-1434 RVRQHLLGTKTIS
+1434 RVRQHLLGTKIIS

>member
-1 MKKKRIVLIMGVI
+1 MGVI

-101 VIDYVDDTTKEDK
+101 VIDYVGDTTKEDK
-114 AIPSSYDLRNV
+114 VIPSSYDLRNV

-138 NMGLCWTFGT
+138 SLGLCWTFST
-148 TGAAESYLL
+148 MGAAESYLL

-194 FIDRGLGDGGNFY
+194 FIDRGLGDGGNFF

-232 YEKMELMDVLSY
+232 FEKMELMDVLSY

-274 VKRENYLNSVKS
+274 VERENYLNSVKS

-346 HYSYNSNCSDVVSGK
+346 HYSYNSNCSEVVSGK

-506 FTSNTDGNA
+506 FTSNTTDNVSVDFSKYEG
-515 SIDLSEYDGKSFGS
+515 ESFNS
-529 KIIRLY
+529 KNIRLY

-605 SYVTMDGKGT
+605 SYVTMAGKGT

-622 MTPEHFDSI
+622 MTPEHFNSI

-647 SEDTGPGG
+647 RDVTSAGG
-655 KFANE
+655 DL
-660 ASYCPGKYLG
+660 SYDKSVCSDGHG
-670 WKAINGFSGSLD
+670 WQAINGFSGSLD
-682 GQGHSIKG
+682 GQGHSIKNMS
-690 LYQNNYISCWKDN
+690 QNNLLSCDGGQANAYIEN
-703 DLYTQY
+703 N
-709 AVTGN
+709 N
-714 GIFNKLINNVTIKN
+714 GIFSNLSNSVTIKN
-728 LVLEDNYIGCAEFND
+728 IVLEDNSLYCNGS
-743 NKNCGLLASYYLA
+743 CGLLATDY
-756 NNGDFNDK
+756 NGTDGSK
-764 TVYSGNFENLV
+764 AVFENIV
-775 FRNNSV
+775 MKNNFIVNSLD
-781 IGAGSSIS
+781 INGEG
-789 SGGLFG
+789 GGLFDQMRG
-795 YFSSPLGNITFKNM
+795 DSISFKNIYIDIDNKYLPSGFSSRGLLATYIFTSNSGADISNVSLNGNFYGTN
-809 YIYDNKIAS
+809 DNEHNDALLVYTTKINGKFS
-818 ESEFLK
+818 
-824 EVSSL
+824 
-829 VDTID
+829 
-834 ADNLEVSNIR
+834 VSN
-844 IDGTHIGKYNDGSGD
+844 
-859 AVLGYKLYGYNN
+859 V
-871 LKINNILSTMSGEN
+871 LSTMRASN
-885 IGGNLFYEALYRDNV
+885 VNSNLFNYIDSVNYSLN
-900 DINGINMFR
+900 NINMIR
-909 IGNNQDNLC
+909 VNGDSMC
-918 NSYDKDC
+918 SEEDTTCDS
-925 NNAGTNV
+925 TNV
-932 NLFDKDTGLKELV
+932 NIFDKDTGLKELV
-945 KKENYSSWENF
+945 KKENYSSWEKF

-967 IPRLPVLKFM
+967 ISRLPVLKFM

-1282 EGELIGKDDAVLEN
+1282 EGELIGKDDVVLEN

-1344 DRYSVEVDTK
+1344 ERYGVEVDTK

-1422 NYDSDINSADLL
+1422 NYDSDINSADIL

>member
-1 MKKKRIVLIMGVI
+1 MKRKRIILIMGVL

-101 VIDYVDDTTKEDK
+101 VIDYVGDTTKEDK

-157 KKGDTSYNSSSTL
+157 KKGDTSYNSSSNL

-506 FTSNTDGNA
+506 FTSNTTDNV
-515 SIDLSEYDGKSFGS
+515 SVDFSKYEGKSFNS
-529 KIIRLY
+529 KNIRLY

-605 SYVTMDGKGT
+605 SYVTMAGKGT

-622 MTPEHFDSI
+622 MTPEHFNNI

-647 SEDTGPGG
+647 RDVTSAGG
-655 KFANE
+655 DL
-660 ASYCPGKYLG
+660 SYDKSVCSDGHG
-670 WKAINGFSGSLD
+670 WQAINGFSGSLD
-682 GQGHSIKG
+682 GQGHSIKNMS
-690 LYQNNYISCWKDN
+690 QNNLLSCDGGQTNAYIEN
-703 DLYTQY
+703 N
-709 AVTGN
+709 N
-714 GIFNKLINNVTIKN
+714 GIFSNLSNSVTIKN
-728 LVLEDNYIGCAEFND
+728 IVLEDNSLYCNGS
-743 NKNCGLLASYYLA
+743 CGLLATDY
-756 NNGDFNDK
+756 NGTDGSK
-764 TVYSGNFENLV
+764 AVFENIV
-775 FRNNSV
+775 MKNNFIVNSLD
-781 IGAGSSIS
+781 INGEG
-789 SGGLFG
+789 GGLFDQMRG
-795 YFSSPLGNITFKNM
+795 DSISFKNIYIDIDNKYLPSGFSSRGLLAT
-809 YIYDNKIAS
+809 YIYTSNSGADISNVSLNGNFYGTNDNEHNDALLVYTAKINGKFS
-818 ESEFLK
+818 
-824 EVSSL
+824 
-829 VDTID
+829 
-834 ADNLEVSNIR
+834 VSN
-844 IDGTHIGKYNDGSGD
+844 
-859 AVLGYKLYGYNN
+859 V
-871 LKINNILSTMSGEN
+871 LSTMRASN
-885 IGGNLFYEALYRDNV
+885 VNSNLFNYIDSVNYSLN
-900 DINGINMFR
+900 NINMIR
-909 IGNNQDNLC
+909 VNGDSMC
-918 NSYDKDC
+918 SEEDTTCDS
-925 NNAGTNV
+925 TNV

-967 IPRLPVLKFM
+967 ISRLPVLKFM

-1282 EGELIGKDDAVLEN
+1282 EGELIGKDDVVLEN

>member
-1 MKKKRIVLIMGVI
+1 MGVI

-101 VIDYVDDTTKEDK
+101 VIDYVGDTTKEDK

-157 KKGDTSYNSSSTL
+157 KKGDTSYNSSSNL

-506 FTSNTDGNA
+506 FTSNTTDNV
-515 SIDLSEYDGKSFGS
+515 SVDFSKYEGKSFNS
-529 KIIRLY
+529 KNIRLY

-622 MTPEHFDSI
+622 MTPEHFNNI

-647 SEDTGPGG
+647 RDVTSAGGDLSYDKSVCSEGH
-655 KFANE
+655 
-660 ASYCPGKYLG
+660 G
-670 WKAINGFSGSLD
+670 WQAINGFSGSLD
-682 GQGHSIKG
+682 GQGHSIKNMS
-690 LYQNNYISCWKDN
+690 QNNLLSCDGGQTNAYIEN
-703 DLYTQY
+703 N
-709 AVTGN
+709 N
-714 GIFNKLINNVTIKN
+714 GIFSNLSNSVTIKN
-728 LVLEDNYIGCAEFND
+728 IVLEDNSLYCNGS
-743 NKNCGLLASYYLA
+743 CGLLATDY
-756 NNGDFNDK
+756 NGTDGSK
-764 TVYSGNFENLV
+764 AVFENIV
-775 FRNNSV
+775 MKNNFIVNSLD
-781 IGAGSSIS
+781 INGEG
-789 SGGLFG
+789 GGLFDQMRG
-795 YFSSPLGNITFKNM
+795 DSISFKNIYIDIDNKYLPSGFSSRGLLATYIFTSNSGADISNVSLNGNFYGTN
-809 YIYDNKIAS
+809 DNEYNDALLVYTTKINGKFS
-818 ESEFLK
+818 
-824 EVSSL
+824 
-829 VDTID
+829 
-834 ADNLEVSNIR
+834 VSN
-844 IDGTHIGKYNDGSGD
+844 
-859 AVLGYKLYGYNN
+859 V
-871 LKINNILSTMSGEN
+871 LSTMRASN
-885 IGGNLFYEALYRDNV
+885 VNSNLFNYIDSVNYSLN
-900 DINGINMFR
+900 NINMIR
-909 IGNNQDNLC
+909 VNGDSMC
-918 NSYDKDC
+918 SEEDTTCDS
-925 NNAGTNV
+925 TNV

-1061 PHYTIKFN
+1061 PHYTVKFN

-1167 YGELPVPYKENAG
+1167 YGELPIPYKENAG

-1282 EGELIGKDDAVLEN
+1282 EGELIGKDDVVLEN

>member
-101 VIDYVDDTTKEDK
+101 VIDYVGDTTKEDK

-506 FTSNTDGNA
+506 FTSNTTDNV
-515 SIDLSEYDGKSFGS
+515 SVDFSKYEGKSFNS
-529 KIIRLY
+529 KNIRLY

-622 MTPEHFDSI
+622 MTPEHFNSI

-647 SEDTGPGG
+647 RDVTSAGG
-655 KFANE
+655 DL
-660 ASYCPGKYLG
+660 SYDKSVCSDGHG
-670 WKAINGFSGSLD
+670 WQAINGFSGSLD
-682 GQGHSIKG
+682 GQGHSIKNMS
-690 LYQNNYISCWKDN
+690 QNNLLSCDGGQTNAYIEN
-703 DLYTQY
+703 N
-709 AVTGN
+709 N
-714 GIFNKLINNVTIKN
+714 GIFSNLSNSVTIKN
-728 LVLEDNYIGCAEFND
+728 IVLEDNSLYCNGS
-743 NKNCGLLASYYLA
+743 CGLLATDY
-756 NNGDFNDK
+756 NGTDGSK
-764 TVYSGNFENLV
+764 AVFENIV
-775 FRNNSV
+775 MKNNFIVNSLD
-781 IGAGSSIS
+781 INGEG
-789 SGGLFG
+789 GGLFDQMRG
-795 YFSSPLGNITFKNM
+795 DSISFKNIYIDIDNKYLPSGFSSRGLLAT
-809 YIYDNKIAS
+809 YIYTSNSGADISNVSLNGNFYGTNDNEHNDALLVYTTKINGKFS
-818 ESEFLK
+818 
-824 EVSSL
+824 
-829 VDTID
+829 
-834 ADNLEVSNIR
+834 VSN
-844 IDGTHIGKYNDGSGD
+844 
-859 AVLGYKLYGYNN
+859 V
-871 LKINNILSTMSGEN
+871 LSTMRASN
-885 IGGNLFYEALYRDNV
+885 VNSNLFNYIDSVNYSLN
-900 DINGINMFR
+900 NINMIR
-909 IGNNQDNLC
+909 VNGDSMC
-918 NSYDKDC
+918 SEEDTTCDS
-925 NNAGTNV
+925 TNV
-932 NLFDKDTGLKELV
+932 NIFDKDTGLKELV

-1282 EGELIGKDDAVLEN
+1282 EGELVGKDDVVLEN

-1315 YYVDETNHYISKI
+1315 YYVDETNHYISRI
-1328 MAGTSGED
+1328 MAGTSKED
-1336 FKKKIEHS
+1336 FLKKIEHS
-1344 DRYSVEVDTK
+1344 ERYGVEVDTK

>member
-101 VIDYVDDTTKEDK
+101 VIDYVGDTTKEDK
-114 AIPSSYDLRNV
+114 VIPSSYDLRNV

-138 NMGLCWTFGT
+138 SLGLCWTFST
-148 TGAAESYLL
+148 MGAAESYLL

-194 FIDRGLGDGGNFY
+194 FIDRGLGDGGNFF

-232 YEKMELMDVLSY
+232 FEKMELMDVLSY

-274 VKRENYLNSVKS
+274 VERENYLNSVKS

-346 HYSYNSNCSDVVSGK
+346 HYSYNSNCSEVVSGK

-506 FTSNTDGNA
+506 FTSNTTDNVSVDFSKYEG
-515 SIDLSEYDGKSFGS
+515 ESFNS
-529 KIIRLY
+529 KNIRLY

-605 SYVTMDGKGT
+605 SYVTMAGKGT

-622 MTPEHFDSI
+622 MTPEHFNSI

-647 SEDTGPGG
+647 RDVTSAGG
-655 KFANE
+655 DL
-660 ASYCPGKYLG
+660 SYDKSVCSDGHG
-670 WKAINGFSGSLD
+670 WQAINGFSGSLD
-682 GQGHSIKG
+682 GQGHSIKNMS
-690 LYQNNYISCWKDN
+690 QNNLLSCDGGQANAYIEN
-703 DLYTQY
+703 N
-709 AVTGN
+709 N
-714 GIFNKLINNVTIKN
+714 GIFSNLSNSVTIKN
-728 LVLEDNYIGCAEFND
+728 IVLEDNSLYCNGS
-743 NKNCGLLASYYLA
+743 CGLLATDY
-756 NNGDFNDK
+756 NGTDGSK
-764 TVYSGNFENLV
+764 AVFENIV
-775 FRNNSV
+775 MKNNFIVNSLD
-781 IGAGSSIS
+781 INGEG
-789 SGGLFG
+789 GGLFDQMRG
-795 YFSSPLGNITFKNM
+795 DSISFKNIYIDIDNKYLPSGFSSRGLLATYIFTSNSGADISNVSLNGNFYGTN
-809 YIYDNKIAS
+809 DNEHNDALLVYTTKINGKFS
-818 ESEFLK
+818 
-824 EVSSL
+824 
-829 VDTID
+829 
-834 ADNLEVSNIR
+834 VSN
-844 IDGTHIGKYNDGSGD
+844 
-859 AVLGYKLYGYNN
+859 V
-871 LKINNILSTMSGEN
+871 LSTMRASN
-885 IGGNLFYEALYRDNV
+885 VNSNLFNYIDSVNYSLN
-900 DINGINMFR
+900 NINMIR
-909 IGNNQDNLC
+909 VNGDSMC
-918 NSYDKDC
+918 SEEDTTCDS
-925 NNAGTNV
+925 TNV
-932 NLFDKDTGLKELV
+932 NIFDKDTGLKELV
-945 KKENYSSWENF
+945 KKENYSSWEKF

-967 IPRLPVLKFM
+967 ISRLPVLKFM

-1282 EGELIGKDDAVLEN
+1282 EGELIGKDDVVLEN

-1344 DRYSVEVDTK
+1344 ERYGVEVDTK

>member
-1 MKKKRIVLIMGVI
+1 MKRKRIILIMGVL

-101 VIDYVDDTTKEDK
+101 VIDYVGDTTKEDK
-114 AIPSSYDLRNV
+114 VIPSSYDLRNV

-157 KKGDTSYNSSSTL
+157 KNGDTSYNSSSTL

-180 ANNGIKDYKSEYKS
+180 SNNGIKDYKSEYKS

-346 HYSYNSNCSDVVSGK
+346 HYSYNSNCSNVVSGK

-506 FTSNTDGNA
+506 FTSNTTDNV
-515 SIDLSEYDGKSFGS
+515 SIDFSKYEGKSFNS
-529 KIIRLY
+529 KNIRLY

-554 SNEEVSSGYSVS
+554 SNEEVSSGYNVS

-573 NINANLYLDSINSGN
+573 NINANLYFDSINSGN

-605 SYVTMDGKGT
+605 SYVTMAGKGT

-647 SEDTGPGG
+647 RDVTSAGG
-655 KFANE
+655 DL
-660 ASYCPGKYLG
+660 SYDKSVCSDGHG
-670 WKAINGFSGSLD
+670 WQAINGFSGSLD
-682 GQGHSIKG
+682 GQGHSIKNMS
-690 LYQNNYISCWKDN
+690 QNNLLSCDGGQTNAYIEN
-703 DLYTQY
+703 N
-709 AVTGN
+709 N
-714 GIFNKLINNVTIKN
+714 GIFSNLSNSVTIKN
-728 LVLEDNYIGCAEFND
+728 IVLEDNSLYCNGS
-743 NKNCGLLASYYLA
+743 CGLLATDY
-756 NNGDFNDK
+756 NGTDGSK
-764 TVYSGNFENLV
+764 AVFENIV
-775 FRNNSV
+775 MKNNFIVNSLD
-781 IGAGSSIS
+781 INGEG
-789 SGGLFG
+789 GGLFDQMRG
-795 YFSSPLGNITFKNM
+795 DSISFKNIYIDIDNKYLPSGFSSRGLLATYIFTSNSGADISNVSLNGNFYGTN
-809 YIYDNKIAS
+809 DNEHNDALLVYTTKINGKFS
-818 ESEFLK
+818 
-824 EVSSL
+824 
-829 VDTID
+829 
-834 ADNLEVSNIR
+834 VSN
-844 IDGTHIGKYNDGSGD
+844 
-859 AVLGYKLYGYNN
+859 V
-871 LKINNILSTMSGEN
+871 LSTMRASN
-885 IGGNLFYEALYRDNV
+885 VNSNLFNYIDGVNYSFN
-900 DINGINMFR
+900 NINMIR
-909 IGNNQDNLC
+909 VNGDSMC
-918 NSYDKDC
+918 SEEDTTCDS
-925 NNAGTNV
+925 TNV

-977 DFEYTKI
+977 DFEYTTI

-1084 NAGEDYRLPEVTGT
+1084 NAGEDYRLPEVTGI

-1282 EGELIGKDDAVLEN
+1282 EGELVGKDDVVLEN

>member
-70 EKMPYLNPIYVDYL
+70 EKMPYLNSIYVDYL

-101 VIDYVDDTTKEDK
+101 VIDYVGDTTKEDK

-125 DGKNYVSPVGNQG
+125 DGKNYVSPVENQG

-157 KKGDTSYNSSSTL
+157 KKGDTSYNSSSNL

-346 HYSYNSNCSDVVSGK
+346 HYSYNSNCSEVVSGK

-506 FTSNTDGNA
+506 FTSNTTDNV
-515 SIDLSEYDGKSFGS
+515 SVDFSKYEGKSFNS
-529 KIIRLY
+529 KNIRLY

-605 SYVTMDGKGT
+605 SYVTMAGKGT

-647 SEDTGPGG
+647 RDVTSAGG
-655 KFANE
+655 DL
-660 ASYCPGKYLG
+660 SYDKSVCSDGHG
-670 WKAINGFSGSLD
+670 WQAINGFSGSLD
-682 GQGHSIKG
+682 GQGHSIKNIS
-690 LYQNNYISCWKDN
+690 QNNLLYCDGGQTNAYIEN
-703 DLYTQY
+703 N
-709 AVTGN
+709 N
-714 GIFNKLINNVTIKN
+714 GIFSNLSNSVTIKN
-728 LVLEDNYIGCAEFND
+728 IVLEDNSLYCNGS
-743 NKNCGLLASYYLA
+743 CGLLATDY
-756 NNGDFNDK
+756 NGTDGSK
-764 TVYSGNFENLV
+764 AVFENIV
-775 FRNNSV
+775 MKNNFIVNSLD
-781 IGAGSSIS
+781 INGEG
-789 SGGLFG
+789 GGLFDQMRG
-795 YFSSPLGNITFKNM
+795 DSISFKNIYIDIDNKYLPGGFSSRGLLAT
-809 YIYDNKIAS
+809 YIYTSNSGADISNVSLNGNFYGTNDNEHNDALLVYTAKINGKFS
-818 ESEFLK
+818 
-824 EVSSL
+824 
-829 VDTID
+829 
-834 ADNLEVSNIR
+834 VSN
-844 IDGTHIGKYNDGSGD
+844 
-859 AVLGYKLYGYNN
+859 V
-871 LKINNILSTMSGEN
+871 LSTMRASN
-885 IGGNLFYEALYRDNV
+885 VNSNLFNYIDGVNYSLN
-900 DINGINMFR
+900 NINMIR
-909 IGNNQDNLC
+909 VNGDSMC
-918 NSYDKDC
+918 SEEDTTCDS
-925 NNAGTNV
+925 TNV
-932 NLFDKDTGLKELV
+932 NIFDKDTGLKELV

-1199 SCTELVAVWV
+1199 SCTDLVAVWV

-1282 EGELIGKDDAVLEN
+1282 EGELIGKDDVVLEN

-1344 DRYSVEVDTK
+1344 ERYGVEVDTK

>member
-14 GFIVGGSFLFANRD
+14 GVILGGSFLFANRD

-101 VIDYVDDTTKEDK
+101 VIDYVGDTTKEDK
-114 AIPSSYDLRNV
+114 VIPSSYDLRNV

-157 KKGDTSYNSSSTL
+157 KKGDTSYNSSSNL

-291 GAAYV
+291 GTAYV

-506 FTSNTDGNA
+506 FTSNTTDGV
-515 SIDLSEYDGKSFGS
+515 SVDFSKYEGKSFNS
-529 KIIRLY
+529 KNIRLY

-622 MTPEHFDSI
+622 MTPEHFNSI

-647 SEDTGPGG
+647 RDVTSAGG
-655 KFANE
+655 AL
-660 ASYCPGKYLG
+660 SYDKSVCSDGHG
-670 WKAINGFSGSLD
+670 WQAINGFSGSLD
-682 GQGHSIKG
+682 GQGHSIKNMS
-690 LYQNNYISCWKDN
+690 QNNLLSCDGGQTNAYIEN
-703 DLYTQY
+703 N
-709 AVTGN
+709 N
-714 GIFNKLINNVTIKN
+714 GIFSNLSNSVTIKN
-728 LVLEDNYIGCAEFND
+728 IVLEDNSLYCNGS
-743 NKNCGLLASYYLA
+743 CGLLATDY
-756 NNGDFNDK
+756 NGTDGSK
-764 TVYSGNFENLV
+764 AVFENIV
-775 FRNNSV
+775 MKNNFIVNSLD
-781 IGAGSSIS
+781 INGEG
-789 SGGLFG
+789 GGLFDQMRG
-795 YFSSPLGNITFKNM
+795 DSISFKNIYIDIDNKYLPSGFSSRGLLATYIFTSNSGADISNVSLNGNFYGTN
-809 YIYDNKIAS
+809 DNEHNDALLVYTTKINGKFS
-818 ESEFLK
+818 
-824 EVSSL
+824 
-829 VDTID
+829 
-834 ADNLEVSNIR
+834 VSN
-844 IDGTHIGKYNDGSGD
+844 
-859 AVLGYKLYGYNN
+859 V
-871 LKINNILSTMSGEN
+871 LSTMRASN
-885 IGGNLFYEALYRDNV
+885 VNSNLFNYIDSVNYSLN
-900 DINGINMFR
+900 NINMIR
-909 IGNNQDNLC
+909 VNGDSMC
-918 NSYDKDC
+918 SEEDTTCDS
-925 NNAGTNV
+925 TNV
-932 NLFDKDTGLKELV
+932 NIFDKDTGLKELV

-1180 FVNWACKS
+1180 FVNWSCKS

-1282 EGELIGKDDAVLEN
+1282 EGELVGKDDVVLEN

>member
-35 LAKSDYAYLPKEA
+35 LVKSDYAYLPKEA

-114 AIPSSYDLRNV
+114 TIPSSYDLRNV

-157 KKGDTSYNSSSTL
+157 KKGDTSYNGSSTL

-244 SKSDYEVNGTINM
+244 GKSDYEVNGTINM

-423 YSTKLKGNEKLEKIK
+423 YSTKLNVNEKLEKIK

-506 FTSNTDGNA
+506 FTSNTDENA

-529 KIIRLY
+529 KSIRLY

-647 SEDTGPGG
+647 RDVTSAGG
-655 KFANE
+655 DL
-660 ASYCPGKYLG
+660 SYDKSVCSDGHG
-670 WKAINGFSGSLD
+670 WQAINGFSGSLD
-682 GQGHSIKG
+682 GQGHSIKNIS
-690 LYQNNYISCWKDN
+690 QNNLLYCDGGQTNAYIEN
-703 DLYTQY
+703 N
-709 AVTGN
+709 N
-714 GIFNKLINNVTIKN
+714 GIFSNLSNSVTIKN
-728 LVLEDNYIGCAEFND
+728 IGLEDNSLYCNGS
-743 NKNCGLLASYYLA
+743 CGLLATDY
-756 NNGDFNDK
+756 NGTDGSK
-764 TVYSGNFENLV
+764 AVFENIV
-775 FRNNSV
+775 MKNNFIVNSLD
-781 IGAGSSIS
+781 INGEG
-789 SGGLFG
+789 GGLFDQMRG
-795 YFSSPLGNITFKNM
+795 DSISFKNIYIDIDNKYLPSGFSSRGLLAT
-809 YIYDNKIAS
+809 YIYTSNSGADISNVSLNGNFYGTNDNEHNDALLVYTAKINGKFS
-818 ESEFLK
+818 
-824 EVSSL
+824 
-829 VDTID
+829 
-834 ADNLEVSNIR
+834 VSN
-844 IDGTHIGKYNDGSGD
+844 
-859 AVLGYKLYGYNN
+859 V
-871 LKINNILSTMSGEN
+871 LSTMRASN
-885 IGGNLFYEALYRDNV
+885 VNSNLFNYIDGVNYSLN
-900 DINGINMFR
+900 NINMIR
-909 IGNNQDNLC
+909 VNGDSMC
-918 NSYDKDC
+918 SEEDTTCDS
-925 NNAGTNV
+925 TNV

-1282 EGELIGKDDAVLEN
+1282 EGELIGKDDVVLEN

>member
-1 MKKKRIVLIMGVI
+1 MKRKRIILIMGVL

-70 EKMPYLNPIYVDYL
+70 DKMPYLNPIYVDYL

-101 VIDYVDDTTKEDK
+101 VIDYVGDTTKEDK

-460 TKRVSSSTPS
+460 TKKVSSSTPS

-506 FTSNTDGNA
+506 FTSNTTDNV
-515 SIDLSEYDGKSFGS
+515 SVDFSKYEGKSFNS
-529 KIIRLY
+529 KNIRLY

-573 NINANLYLDSINSGN
+573 NINANLYFDSINSGN
-588 YVVKAFYNDNEI
+588 YAVKAFYNDNEI

-647 SEDTGPGG
+647 SDVTSAGG
-655 KFANE
+655 DL
-660 ASYCPGKYLG
+660 SYDKSVCSDGHG
-670 WKAINGFSGSLD
+670 WQAINGFSGSLD
-682 GQGHSIKG
+682 GQGHSIKNIS
-690 LYQNNYISCWKDN
+690 QNNLLYCDGGQTNAYIEN
-703 DLYTQY
+703 N
-709 AVTGN
+709 N
-714 GIFNKLINNVTIKN
+714 GIFSNLSNSVTIKN
-728 LVLEDNYIGCAEFND
+728 IVLEDNSLYCNGS
-743 NKNCGLLASYYLA
+743 CGLLATDY
-756 NNGDFNDK
+756 NGTDGSK
-764 TVYSGNFENLV
+764 AVFENIV
-775 FRNNSV
+775 MKNNFIVNSLD
-781 IGAGSSIS
+781 INGEG
-789 SGGLFG
+789 GGLFDQMRG
-795 YFSSPLGNITFKNM
+795 DSISFKNIYIDIDNKYLPSGFSSRGLLAT
-809 YIYDNKIAS
+809 YIYTSNSGADISNVSLNGNFYGTNDNEHNDALLVYTAKINGKFS
-818 ESEFLK
+818 
-824 EVSSL
+824 
-829 VDTID
+829 
-834 ADNLEVSNIR
+834 VSN
-844 IDGTHIGKYNDGSGD
+844 
-859 AVLGYKLYGYNN
+859 V
-871 LKINNILSTMSGEN
+871 LSTMRASN
-885 IGGNLFYEALYRDNV
+885 VNSNLFNYIDGVNYSLN
-900 DINGINMFR
+900 NINMIR
-909 IGNNQDNLC
+909 VNGDSMC
-918 NSYDKDC
+918 SEEDTTCDS
-925 NNAGTNV
+925 TNV

-1022 VTVNEEGVIVP
+1022 VTVNEEGVIIP

-1061 PHYTIKFN
+1061 PHYTIRFN

-1146 TFDASGG
+1146 TFDANGG

-1232 SYLRINSREL
+1232 SYLRINSRKL

-1282 EGELIGKDDAVLEN
+1282 EGELIGKDDVVLEN

>member
-101 VIDYVDDTTKEDK
+101 VIDYVGDTTKEDK
-114 AIPSSYDLRNV
+114 VILSSYDLRNV

-138 NMGLCWTFGT
+138 SLGLCWTFST

-157 KKGDTSYNSSSTL
+157 KNGDTSYNSSSTL

-506 FTSNTDGNA
+506 FTSNTTDNVSVDFSKYEG
-515 SIDLSEYDGKSFGS
+515 ESFNS
-529 KIIRLY
+529 KNIRLY

-573 NINANLYLDSINSGN
+573 NINANLYFDSINSSN

-605 SYVTMDGKGT
+605 SYVTMAGKGT

-622 MTPEHFDSI
+622 MTPEHFNSI

-647 SEDTGPGG
+647 RDVTSAGG
-655 KFANE
+655 DL
-660 ASYCPGKYLG
+660 SYDKSVCSDGHG
-670 WKAINGFSGSLD
+670 WQAINGFSGSLD
-682 GQGHSIKG
+682 GQGHSIKNIS
-690 LYQNNYISCWKDN
+690 QNNLLYCDGGQTNAYIEN
-703 DLYTQY
+703 N
-709 AVTGN
+709 N
-714 GIFNKLINNVTIKN
+714 GIFSNLSNSVTIKN
-728 LVLEDNYIGCAEFND
+728 IVLEDNSLYCNGS
-743 NKNCGLLASYYLA
+743 CGLLATNY
-756 NNGDFNDK
+756 NGTDGSK
-764 TVYSGNFENLV
+764 AVFENIV
-775 FRNNSV
+775 MKNNFIVNSLD
-781 IGAGSSIS
+781 INGEG
-789 SGGLFG
+789 GGLFDQMRG
-795 YFSSPLGNITFKNM
+795 DSISFKNIYIDIDNKYLPSGFSSRGLLATYIFTSNSGADISNVSLNGNFYGTN
-809 YIYDNKIAS
+809 DNEHNDALLVYTAKINGKFS
-818 ESEFLK
+818 
-824 EVSSL
+824 
-829 VDTID
+829 
-834 ADNLEVSNIR
+834 VSN
-844 IDGTHIGKYNDGSGD
+844 
-859 AVLGYKLYGYNN
+859 V
-871 LKINNILSTMSGEN
+871 LSTMRASN
-885 IGGNLFYEALYRDNV
+885 VNSNLFNYIDGVNYSFN
-900 DINGINMFR
+900 NINMIR
-909 IGNNQDNLC
+909 VNGDSMC
-918 NSYDKDC
+918 SEEDTTCDS
-925 NNAGTNV
+925 TNV

-1022 VTVNEEGVIVP
+1022 VTVNEEGVIIP

-1098 RDGYVFNGW
+1098 REGYVFNGW

-1282 EGELIGKDDAVLEN
+1282 EGELIGKDDVVLEN

-1344 DRYSVEVDTK
+1344 ERYGVEVDTK

-1422 NYDSDINSADLL
+1422 NYDSDINSADIL

>member
-157 KKGDTSYNSSSTL
+157 KRGDTSYNSSSTL

-480 VVLNTNSLAQIKA
+480 VVLNTNSLTQIKA

-506 FTSNTDGNA
+506 FTSNTTDSVSVDFSKYEG
-515 SIDLSEYDGKSFGS
+515 ESFNS
-529 KIIRLY
+529 KNIRLY

-547 VYRLYNS
+547 VYKLYNS

-573 NINANLYLDSINSGN
+573 NINVNLYFDSINSGN

-622 MTPEHFDSI
+622 MTPEHFNSI

-647 SEDTGPGG
+647 RDVTSAGG
-655 KFANE
+655 DI
-660 ASYCPGKYLG
+660 SYDKSVCSDGHG
-670 WKAINGFSGSLD
+670 WQAINGFSGSLN
-682 GQGHSIKG
+682 GQGHSIKNIS
-690 LYQNNYISCWKDN
+690 QNNLLYCDGGQTNAYIEN
-703 DLYTQY
+703 N
-709 AVTGN
+709 N
-714 GIFNKLINNVTIKN
+714 GIFSNLSNSVTIKN
-728 LVLEDNYIGCAEFND
+728 IVLEDNSLYCNGS
-743 NKNCGLLASYYLA
+743 CGLLATDY
-756 NNGDFNDK
+756 NGTDGSK
-764 TVYSGNFENLV
+764 AVFENIV
-775 FRNNSV
+775 MKNNFIVNSLD
-781 IGAGSSIS
+781 INGEG
-789 SGGLFG
+789 GGLFDQMRG
-795 YFSSPLGNITFKNM
+795 DSISFKNIYIDIDNKYLPSGFSSRGLLAT
-809 YIYDNKIAS
+809 YIYTSNSGTDISNVSLNGNFYGTNDNEHNDALLVYTAKINGKFS
-818 ESEFLK
+818 
-824 EVSSL
+824 
-829 VDTID
+829 
-834 ADNLEVSNIR
+834 VSN
-844 IDGTHIGKYNDGSGD
+844 
-859 AVLGYKLYGYNN
+859 V
-871 LKINNILSTMSGEN
+871 LSTMRASN
-885 IGGNLFYEALYRDNV
+885 VNSNLFNYIDGVNYSLN
-900 DINGINMFR
+900 NINMIR
-909 IGNNQDNLC
+909 VNGDSMC
-918 NSYDKDC
+918 SEEDTTCDS
-925 NNAGTNV
+925 TNV

-945 KKENYSSWENF
+945 KKENYSSWEKF

-1107 NTEANGSG
+1107 NTKANGSG

-1146 TFDASGG
+1146 TFDANGG

-1282 EGELIGKDDAVLEN
+1282 EGELIGKDDVVLEN

-1344 DRYSVEVDTK
+1344 DLYSVEVDTK

>member
-101 VIDYVDDTTKEDK
+101 VIDYVGDTTKEDK
-114 AIPSSYDLRNV
+114 VIPSSYDLRNV

-138 NMGLCWTFGT
+138 SLGLCWTFST

-194 FIDRGLGDGGNFY
+194 FIDRGLGDGGNFF

-506 FTSNTDGNA
+506 FTSNTTDNV
-515 SIDLSEYDGKSFGS
+515 SVDFSKYEGKSFNS
-529 KIIRLY
+529 KNIRLY

-573 NINANLYLDSINSGN
+573 NINANLYFDSINSGN

-622 MTPEHFDSI
+622 MTPEHFNSI

-647 SEDTGPGG
+647 RDVTSAGGDLSYDKSVCSEGH
-655 KFANE
+655 
-660 ASYCPGKYLG
+660 G
-670 WKAINGFSGSLD
+670 WQAINGFSGSLD
-682 GQGHSIKG
+682 GQGHSIKNMS
-690 LYQNNYISCWKDN
+690 QNNLLSCDGGQTNAYIEN
-703 DLYTQY
+703 N
-709 AVTGN
+709 N
-714 GIFNKLINNVTIKN
+714 GIFSNLSNSVTIKN
-728 LVLEDNYIGCAEFND
+728 IVLEDNSLYCNGS
-743 NKNCGLLASYYLA
+743 CGLLATNY
-756 NNGDFNDK
+756 NGTDGSK
-764 TVYSGNFENLV
+764 AVFENIV
-775 FRNNSV
+775 MKNNFIVNSLD
-781 IGAGSSIS
+781 INGEG
-789 SGGLFG
+789 GGLFDQMRG
-795 YFSSPLGNITFKNM
+795 DSISFKNIYIDIDNKYLPSGFSSRGLLATYIFTSNSGADISNVSLNGNFYGTN
-809 YIYDNKIAS
+809 DNEHNDALLVYTAKINGKFS
-818 ESEFLK
+818 
-824 EVSSL
+824 
-829 VDTID
+829 
-834 ADNLEVSNIR
+834 VSN
-844 IDGTHIGKYNDGSGD
+844 
-859 AVLGYKLYGYNN
+859 V
-871 LKINNILSTMSGEN
+871 LSTMRASN
-885 IGGNLFYEALYRDNV
+885 VNSNLFNYLDSVNYSLN
-900 DINGINMFR
+900 NINMIR
-909 IGNNQDNLC
+909 VNGDSMC
-918 NSYDKDC
+918 SEEDTTCDS
-925 NNAGTNV
+925 TNV

-1115 ESYDD
+1115 DSYDD

-1153 VVNPESKIVHRFDS
+1153 VVNPNSKIVHRFDS

-1282 EGELIGKDDAVLEN
+1282 EGELIGKDDVVLEN

-1344 DRYSVEVDTK
+1344 ERYGVEVDTK

>member
-1 MKKKRIVLIMGVI
+1 MGVI

-101 VIDYVDDTTKEDK
+101 VIDYVGDTTKEDK
-114 AIPSSYDLRNV
+114 VIPSSYDLRNV

-138 NMGLCWTFGT
+138 SLGLCWTFST

-194 FIDRGLGDGGNFY
+194 FIDRGLGDGGNFF

-346 HYSYNSNCSDVVSGK
+346 HYSYNSNCSEVVSGK

-506 FTSNTDGNA
+506 FTSNTDENA
-515 SIDLSEYDGKSFGS
+515 SIDLSKYEGESFGS
-529 KIIRLY
+529 KSIRLY

-547 VYRLYNS
+547 VYKLYNA
-554 SNEEVSSGYSVS
+554 SNEEITSGFSVS

-573 NINANLYLDSINSGN
+573 NINANLYFDSINSGN
-588 YVVKAFYNDNEI
+588 YVVKAFYNDNVI

-622 MTPEHFDSI
+622 MTPEHFNSI

-647 SEDTGPGG
+647 RDVTSAGG
-655 KFANE
+655 DL
-660 ASYCPGKYLG
+660 SYDKSVCSDGHG
-670 WKAINGFSGSLD
+670 WQAINGFSGSLD
-682 GQGHSIKG
+682 GQGHSIKNMS
-690 LYQNNYISCWKDN
+690 QNNLLSCDGGQTNAYIEN
-703 DLYTQY
+703 N
-709 AVTGN
+709 N
-714 GIFNKLINNVTIKN
+714 GIFSNLSNSVTIKN
-728 LVLEDNYIGCAEFND
+728 IVLEDNSLYCNGS
-743 NKNCGLLASYYLA
+743 CGLLATDY
-756 NNGDFNDK
+756 NGTDGSK
-764 TVYSGNFENLV
+764 AVFENIV
-775 FRNNSV
+775 MKNNFIVNSLD
-781 IGAGSSIS
+781 INGEG
-789 SGGLFG
+789 GGLFDQMRG
-795 YFSSPLGNITFKNM
+795 DSISFKNIYIDIDNKYLPSGFSSRGLLATYIFTSNSGADISNVSLNGNFYGTN
-809 YIYDNKIAS
+809 DNEHNDALLVYTTKINGKFS
-818 ESEFLK
+818 
-824 EVSSL
+824 
-829 VDTID
+829 
-834 ADNLEVSNIR
+834 VSN
-844 IDGTHIGKYNDGSGD
+844 
-859 AVLGYKLYGYNN
+859 V
-871 LKINNILSTMSGEN
+871 LSTMRASN
-885 IGGNLFYEALYRDNV
+885 VNSNLFNYIDSVNYSLN
-900 DINGINMFR
+900 NINMIR
-909 IGNNQDNLC
+909 VNGDSMC
-918 NSYDKDC
+918 SEEDTTCDS
-925 NNAGTNV
+925 TNV

-1022 VTVNEEGVIVP
+1022 VTVNEEGVIIP

-1069 SNGAMGLGISDSIEV
+1069 SNGAMGLGISDSVEV

-1098 RDGYVFNGW
+1098 REGYVFNGW

-1115 ESYDD
+1115 DSYDD

-1282 EGELIGKDDAVLEN
+1282 EGELVGKDDVVLEN

>member
-1 MKKKRIVLIMGVI
+1 MGVI

-101 VIDYVDDTTKEDK
+101 VIDYVGDTTKEDK
-114 AIPSSYDLRNV
+114 VIPSSYDLRNV

-138 NMGLCWTFGT
+138 SLGLCWTFST
-148 TGAAESYLL
+148 MGAAESYLL

-194 FIDRGLGDGGNFY
+194 FIDRGLGDGGNFF

-232 YEKMELMDVLSY
+232 FEKMELMDVLSY

-274 VKRENYLNSVKS
+274 VERENYLNSVKS

-346 HYSYNSNCSDVVSGK
+346 HYSYNSNCSEVVSGK

-506 FTSNTDGNA
+506 FTSNTTDNVSVDFSKYEG
-515 SIDLSEYDGKSFGS
+515 ESFNS
-529 KIIRLY
+529 KNIRLY

-605 SYVTMDGKGT
+605 SYVTMAGKGT

-622 MTPEHFDSI
+622 MTPEHFNSI

-647 SEDTGPGG
+647 RDVTSAGG
-655 KFANE
+655 DL
-660 ASYCPGKYLG
+660 SYDKSVCSDGHG
-670 WKAINGFSGSLD
+670 WQAINGFSGSLD
-682 GQGHSIKG
+682 GQGHSIKNMS
-690 LYQNNYISCWKDN
+690 QNNLLSCDGGQANAYIEN
-703 DLYTQY
+703 N
-709 AVTGN
+709 N
-714 GIFNKLINNVTIKN
+714 GIFSNLSNSVTIKN
-728 LVLEDNYIGCAEFND
+728 IVLEDNSLYCNGS
-743 NKNCGLLASYYLA
+743 CGLLATDY
-756 NNGDFNDK
+756 NGTDGSK
-764 TVYSGNFENLV
+764 AVFENIV
-775 FRNNSV
+775 MKNNFIVNSLD
-781 IGAGSSIS
+781 INGEG
-789 SGGLFG
+789 GGLFDQMRG
-795 YFSSPLGNITFKNM
+795 DSISFKNIYIDIDNKYLPSGFSSRGLLATYIFTSNSGADISNVSLNGNFYGTN
-809 YIYDNKIAS
+809 DNEHNDALLVYTTKINGKFS
-818 ESEFLK
+818 
-824 EVSSL
+824 
-829 VDTID
+829 
-834 ADNLEVSNIR
+834 VSN
-844 IDGTHIGKYNDGSGD
+844 
-859 AVLGYKLYGYNN
+859 V
-871 LKINNILSTMSGEN
+871 LSTMRASN
-885 IGGNLFYEALYRDNV
+885 VNSNLFNYIDSVNYSLN
-900 DINGINMFR
+900 NINMIR
-909 IGNNQDNLC
+909 VNGDSMC
-918 NSYDKDC
+918 SEEDTTCDS
-925 NNAGTNV
+925 TNV
-932 NLFDKDTGLKELV
+932 NIFDKDTGLKELV
-945 KKENYSSWENF
+945 KKENYSSWEKF

-967 IPRLPVLKFM
+967 ISRLPVLKFM

-1282 EGELIGKDDAVLEN
+1282 EGELIGKDDVVLEN

-1344 DRYSVEVDTK
+1344 ERYGVEVDTK

>member
-101 VIDYVDDTTKEDK
+101 VIDYVGDTTKEDK

-157 KKGDTSYNSSSTL
+157 KRGDTSYNSSSTL

-232 YEKMELMDVLSY
+232 FEKMELMDVLSY

-423 YSTKLKGNEKLEKIK
+423 YLTKLKGNEKLEKIK

-506 FTSNTDGNA
+506 FTSNTTDNV
-515 SIDLSEYDGKSFGS
+515 SVDFSKYEGKSFNS
-529 KIIRLY
+529 KNIRLY
-535 SDTKGIPSGTNI
+535 SDTKGIPSGTSI
-547 VYRLYNS
+547 VYKLYNS

-622 MTPEHFDSI
+622 MTPEHFNSI

-647 SEDTGPGG
+647 SDVTSAGG
-655 KFANE
+655 DL
-660 ASYCPGKYLG
+660 SYDKSVCSDGHG
-670 WKAINGFSGSLD
+670 WQAINGFSGSLD
-682 GQGHSIKG
+682 GQGHSIKNIS
-690 LYQNNYISCWKDN
+690 QNNLLYCDGGQTNAYIEN
-703 DLYTQY
+703 N
-709 AVTGN
+709 N
-714 GIFNKLINNVTIKN
+714 GIFSNLSNSVTIKN
-728 LVLEDNYIGCAEFND
+728 IVLEDNSLYCNGS
-743 NKNCGLLASYYLA
+743 CGLLATDY
-756 NNGDFNDK
+756 NGTDGSK
-764 TVYSGNFENLV
+764 AVFENIV
-775 FRNNSV
+775 MKNNFIVNSLD
-781 IGAGSSIS
+781 INGEG
-789 SGGLFG
+789 GGLFDQMRG
-795 YFSSPLGNITFKNM
+795 DSISFKNIYIDIDNKYLPSGFSSRGLLAT
-809 YIYDNKIAS
+809 YIYTSNSGADISNVSLNGNFYGTNDNEHNDALLVYTTKINGKFS
-818 ESEFLK
+818 
-824 EVSSL
+824 
-829 VDTID
+829 
-834 ADNLEVSNIR
+834 VSN
-844 IDGTHIGKYNDGSGD
+844 
-859 AVLGYKLYGYNN
+859 V
-871 LKINNILSTMSGEN
+871 LSTMRASN
-885 IGGNLFYEALYRDNV
+885 VNSNLFNYIDGVNYSLN
-900 DINGINMFR
+900 NINMIR
-909 IGNNQDNLC
+909 VNGDSMC
-918 NSYDKDC
+918 SEEDTTCDS
-925 NNAGTNV
+925 TNV

-1282 EGELIGKDDAVLEN
+1282 EGELIGKDDVVLEN

-1434 RVRQHLLGTKTIS
+1434 RVRQHLLGTKIIS

>member
-1 MKKKRIVLIMGVI
+1 MKRKRIVLIMGVL

-92 EIDVIPDTT
+92 EIAVIPDTT
-101 VIDYVDDTTKEDK
+101 VIDYVGDTTKEDK
-114 AIPSSYDLRNV
+114 VIPNSYDLRNV

-138 NMGLCWTFGT
+138 SLGLCWTFST

-194 FIDRGLGDGGNFY
+194 FIDRGLGDGGNFF

-346 HYSYNSNCSDVVSGK
+346 HYSYNSNCSEVVSGK

-506 FTSNTDGNA
+506 FTSNTTDNVSVDFSKYEG
-515 SIDLSEYDGKSFGS
+515 ESFNS
-529 KIIRLY
+529 KNIRLY

-547 VYRLYNS
+547 VYKLYNS

-622 MTPEHFDSI
+622 MTPEHFNSI

-647 SEDTGPGG
+647 RDVTSAGG
-655 KFANE
+655 DL
-660 ASYCPGKYLG
+660 SYDKSVCSDGHG
-670 WKAINGFSGSLD
+670 WQAINGFSGSLD
-682 GQGHSIKG
+682 GQGHSIKNIS
-690 LYQNNYISCWKDN
+690 QNNLLYCDGGQTNAYIEN
-703 DLYTQY
+703 N
-709 AVTGN
+709 N
-714 GIFNKLINNVTIKN
+714 GIFSNLSNSVTIKN
-728 LVLEDNYIGCAEFND
+728 IVLEDNSLYCNGS
-743 NKNCGLLASYYLA
+743 CGLLATDY
-756 NNGDFNDK
+756 NGTDGSK
-764 TVYSGNFENLV
+764 AVFENIV
-775 FRNNSV
+775 MKNNFIVNSLD
-781 IGAGSSIS
+781 INGEG
-789 SGGLFG
+789 GGLFDQMRG
-795 YFSSPLGNITFKNM
+795 DSISFKNIYIDIDNKYLPSGFSSRGLLATYIFTSNSGADISNVSLNGNFYGTN
-809 YIYDNKIAS
+809 DNEHNDALLVYTTKINGKFS
-818 ESEFLK
+818 
-824 EVSSL
+824 
-829 VDTID
+829 
-834 ADNLEVSNIR
+834 VSN
-844 IDGTHIGKYNDGSGD
+844 
-859 AVLGYKLYGYNN
+859 V
-871 LKINNILSTMSGEN
+871 LSTMRASDVN
-885 IGGNLFYEALYRDNV
+885 SNLFNYIDSVNYSLN
-900 DINGINMFR
+900 NINMIR
-909 IGNNQDNLC
+909 VNGDSMC
-918 NSYDKDC
+918 SEEDTTCDS
-925 NNAGTNV
+925 TNV

-1115 ESYDD
+1115 DSYDD

-1282 EGELIGKDDAVLEN
+1282 EGELIGKDDVVLEN